1 MNVYLYFFCLLLI
14 PSSYRLF
21 VGPTLQDRL
30 LALSLVS
37 VELALLLC
45 VFSVSME
52 QSMYLDIAII
62 LVLLS
67 FAQITA
73 FLKLHRNRGAS

>member
-1 MNVYLYFFCLLLI
+1 MNPYLYFLCALLI

-21 VGPTLQDRL
+21 RGPSLQDRL

-45 VFSVSME
+45 IYAVTIG

-73 FLKLHRNRGAS
+73 FLKLHKTKRSP

>member
-1 MNVYLYFFCLLLI
+1 MNAYLYFLSFLLI
-14 PSSYRLF
+14 PSSFRLF

-45 VFSVSME
+45 IYAVKLE
-52 QSMYLDIAII
+52 QSLYLDIAII

-73 FLKLHRNRGAS
+73 FLKLHKTRRSS